1 MGQIKNIKLHIVT
14 DIKNKLKKSLTLS
27 FMAATTPVN
36 PNAPVTKAADTTPGG
51 GGGDTK
57 SVQDL
62 TVFVENLLGSMQEK
76 FQTMSDQILSRM
88 DEMGNRID
96 ELEKNIDDLM
106 QQAGIE
112 ESASPIDK

>member
-1 MGQIKNIKLHIVT
+1 M
-14 DIKNKLKKSLTLS
+14 
-27 FMAATTPVN
+27 
-36 PNAPVTKAADTTPGG
+36 
-51 GGGDTK
+51 
-57 SVQDL
+57 
-62 TVFVENLLGSMQEK
+62 ENLLGSMQEK

-112 ESASPIDK
+112 DDGHIDKWLINQLPFT

>member
-1 MGQIKNIKLHIVT
+1 
-14 DIKNKLKKSLTLS
+14 
-27 FMAATTPVN
+27 MAATTPSG
-36 PNAPVTKAADTTPGG
+36 ATTPGKPEAG
-51 GGGDTK
+51 TPGGGDTK

-96 ELEKNIDDLM
+96 DLEKNIDDLM

-112 ESASPIDK
+112 DSAGGHIDK

>member
-1 MGQIKNIKLHIVT
+1 
-14 DIKNKLKKSLTLS
+14 
-27 FMAATTPVN
+27 MASTAGPTTPGKS
-36 PNAPVTKAADTTPGG
+36 TESTPGG

-112 ESASPIDK
+112 DSANHIDKWNPRTRTKRKQKITGEIAI